1 MNHAVPYNQ
10 VSRLYMEILR
20 KLDDLRRR
28 QNLVWALHGLLFS
41 VFLVITMCGC
51 AVLIEAFASMTILGR
66 TLVFW
71 ATLASSLGIVCWFF
85 VRPLLHLLGLL
96 GNSDDYS
103 IAGNVGEHFPS
114 IKDRLL
120 NVLQV
125 FRQKDSLLYSAELSD
140 ASFAD
145 VGEDIKG
152 LDFAEAVDYSSLKK
166 AGRNAASSLAVA
178 ALLFGLFPSA
188 FIASADR
195 LLHHRQAFTPR
206 PLFAFIVQPGN
217 IEVVKGDNIPI
228 VIRIQGEPQ
237 KEISLF
243 VKEDEQREYDKK
255 ELRSDSLGV
264 FRYELQSIR
273 YSTEYYVEAQDI
285 RSDDYK
291 ITVVDRPMVRNLRMR
306 LTYPSYTNIPARY
319 QDDNVGDVTALAGTR
334 LNLEVT
340 MNKDVKD
347 AKVVFSDSGQLP
359 MTISDIRAAAS
370 FVLRKDRTY
379 HILLTDEN
387 NVTNTNPI
395 EYQLKAVPDEYPTIA
410 IVEPGR
416 DVNISEDM
424 RLSMLLKIHDD
435 FGFTKVQLGY
445 RLSKSK
451 YIKPSEDYTL
461 INIPLPQYTTP
472 DVDVPYFWNLT
483 GLDLVPEDVV
493 SYFVEVYDNDAISGP
508 KVARSDIYTVRFPS
522 LNEIFAQADQQQDKA
537 IQDLGKSKEQAEE
550 LKKTVDEINRDLK
563 KNLQQLDWQE
573 QKKAEELVKKYQNL
587 QKQLENVSQN
597 LEQMVKEMQE
607 HKAIS
612 PETMEKYMELQKLFN
627 DINSPELQEV
637 MRKLQ
642 EAMQNIRPDIMREAM
657 KKFSFSEENFRKG
670 IERTLNLLKRI
681 QIEQKTDEILKR
693 TEKMLEQQAELQKEA
708 ANTNADDKAKQSEL
722 AKKQEDLKKQLE
734 EMKRELSELEK
745 KMNEFPEEMPLS
757 ELQQA
762 TQDLADQNLEEK
774 MGQVAQ
780 QCQGGQCNSPGAKKK
795 MSEIQKALSE
805 FQQKMQQA
813 KKKLQEKQQ
822 QQVVQQLKKSLHEI
836 LELSKQQE
844 SLRDKSQEVNPNS
857 PLLHEIAQE
866 QMNVAGK
873 LMNVTNDL
881 MELSQKTFA
890 VTPEMGKAIGQALAQ
905 MEQALNNLEERNGSL
920 ASQQQGQAMSSLN
933 EAAMLV
939 QNAMQS
945 MMQAG
950 GGGGMMQA
958 FMQRLQ
964 QLAGQQQGINDLT
977 LQFGQG
983 ELTMEQQ
990 AEMARLAAEQEVVRK
1005 SLEQLKEEMK
1015 SSGNKALGDLGQI
1028 TKEMEEVVKDMKEH
1042 NIKPETVQRQER
1054 ILSRLLDAQRSM
1066 RERDYEKKRQAR
1078 PGEDVVRK
1086 SPSELDSKT
1095 QGSKDKLME
1104 DLQKAMEEGY
1114 SKDYENLIRRYF
1126 EALQNMKI
1134 QQ

>member
-1 MNHAVPYNQ
+1 
-10 VSRLYMEILR
+10 
-20 KLDDLRRR
+20 
-28 QNLVWALHGLLFS
+28 
-41 VFLVITMCGC
+41 
-51 AVLIEAFASMTILGR
+51 
-66 TLVFW
+66 
-71 ATLASSLGIVCWFF
+71 
-85 VRPLLHLLGLL
+85 
-96 GNSDDYS
+96 
-103 IAGNVGEHFPS
+103 
-114 IKDRLL
+114 
-120 NVLQV
+120 
-125 FRQKDSLLYSAELSD
+125 
-140 ASFAD
+140 
-145 VGEDIKG
+145 
-152 LDFAEAVDYSSLKK
+152 LKE
-166 AGRNAASSLAVA
+166 G
-178 ALLFGLFPSA
+178 
-188 FIASADR
+188 
-195 LLHHRQAFTPR
+195 
-206 PLFAFIVQPGN
+206 
-217 IEVVKGDNIPI
+217 
-228 VIRIQGEPQ
+228 
-237 KEISLF
+237 
-243 VKEDEQREYDKK
+243 EQREYDKK
-255 ELRSDSLGV
+255 ELQSDSLGV
-264 FRYELQSIR
+264 FRYEVQSIR
-273 YSTEYYVEAQDI
+273 YSTEYYLEARDI
-285 RSDDYK
+285 KSDDYK
-291 ITVVDRPMVRNLRMR
+291 ITVVDRPIVRNLRVH
-306 LTYPSYTNIPARY
+306 LTYPSYTNIPASY
-319 QDDNVGDVTALAGTR
+319 QDDNIGDVTALAGTR
-334 LNLEVT
+334 VNLEVN
-340 MNKDVKD
+340 MNKEVKD
-347 AKVVFSDSGQLP
+347 AKVVFSDGEQLP
-359 MTISDIRAAAS
+359 MTISDIKAAAS

-395 EYQLKAVPDEYPTIA
+395 EYQLKVVPDEYPTIT

-416 DVNISEDM
+416 DVNITEDM
-424 RLSMLLKIHDD
+424 RLSILFKIHDD

-451 YIKPSEDYTL
+451 YIKPSEDYTF

-493 SYFVEVYDNDAISGP
+493 SYFVEVYDNDVVSGP

-537 IQDLGKSKEQAEE
+537 IEDLGKTKEQAEE
-550 LKKTVDEINRDLK
+550 LKRTIDEINRDLK

-573 QKKAEELVKKYQNL
+573 QKKAEDLVKKYENL

-627 DINSPELQEV
+627 EINSPELQQA

-642 EAMQNIRPDIMREAM
+642 EAMQNISPEVMREAM

-693 TEKMLEQQAELQKEA
+693 TEKLLEQQEELQKEA
-708 ANTNADDKAKQSEL
+708 ENTNPNDRAKQNEL
-722 AKKQEDLKKQLE
+722 AKKQEDLRKQLE
-734 EMKRELSELEK
+734 DMKRELADLEK
-745 KMNEFPEEMPLS
+745 KMKEFPEEMPLS

-762 TQDLADQNLEEK
+762 MQDLENQDLEQK
-774 MGQVAQ
+774 MGEVMQ
-780 QCQGGQCNSPGAKKK
+780 QCQGGQCNSPNAKKK
-795 MSEIQKALSE
+795 MSEITKGLSQ
-805 FQQKMQQA
+805 FQQQMQQT

-822 QQVVQQLKKSLHEI
+822 QQIVRQLKKSLQEI

-844 SLRDKSQEVNPNS
+844 ALRDKSQEVNPNS
-857 PLLHEIAQE
+857 PRLHEIAQE
-866 QMNVAGK
+866 QMNIASD

-905 MEQALNNLEERNGSL
+905 MEQALNSLEGRNGGL

-945 MMQAG
+945 MMQSG
-950 GGGGMMQA
+950 GSGGAMQA
-958 FMQRLQ
+958 FLQRLQ
-964 QLAGQQQGINDLT
+964 QLAGQQQGINDMT

-983 ELTMEQQ
+983 QLTMEQQ
-990 AEMARLAAEQEVVRK
+990 AEMARLAAEQEMVRK
-1005 SLEQLKEEMK
+1005 SLEQLKSEMN

-1028 TKEMEEVVKDMKEH
+1028 AKEMEEVIKDMKQH
-1042 NIKPETVQRQER
+1042 NIKPETIQRQER

-1066 RERDYEKKRQAR
+1066 RERDYEKKRQSR
-1078 PGEDVVRK
+1078 PGQDVVRK
-1086 SPSELDSKT
+1086 SPAELDLKT
-1095 QGSKDKLME
+1095 QEGKNKLME

-1114 SKDYENLIRRYF
+1114 SKDYENLIRKYF

-1134 QQ
+1134 P